1 MSPIRNLRPPTT
13 EVAEADPFRYGWRFD
28 YRKQPDG
35 TLVEEQV
42 PLTLQDLL
50 FPEEGDFIVQT
61 VGHNQ
66 DCAYLMLVLK
76 ARLADDPSAV
86 VISDCRVA
94 WDVPGLKPLGTDVA
108 VFFGLHGY
116 EDWGTL
122 DVAKE
127 GAIPALVIEVT
138 SPDTRKNDVG
148 IKKDFYHR
156 AGVPQYVIVD
166 VRLRKDGRQLRLTS
180 FRPPPAAYEPIP
192 PNDRGW
198 VWLDSIGIWL
208 GSAEGRAVCYDG
220 ETAAEIGDYTSVCQA
235 LAVAE
240 EQAAANARALA
251 VAEEQA
257 AAHARALV
265 VAEAQAAADARA
277 LAVAEAQAAANTQA
291 RVAAEARIREL
302 EEELRGLRG
311 GPS

>member
-1 MSPIRNLRPPTT
+1 MSPIRNLRPRTT
-13 EVAEADPFRYGWRFD
+13 ALAEADPFRYGWRFV
-28 YRKQPDG
+28 YRKEPDG

-42 PLTLQDLL
+42 PLTLEDLL

-94 WDVPGLKPLGTDVA
+94 WDVPGLKPLGPDVA

-148 IKKDFYHR
+148 IKKEFYHR

-166 VRLRKDGRQLRLTS
+166 VRSRKDGRHLRLASYRQTPAGYES
-180 FRPPPAAYEPIP
+180 VPPD
-192 PNDRGW
+192 DRGW
-198 VWLDSIGIWL
+198 VWLDCVELWL
-208 GSAEGRAVCYDG
+208 GGDEGRAVCYDG
-220 ETAAEIGDYTSVCQA
+220 ETVAEIGDYTSVCQA
-235 LAVAE
+235 LALAE
-240 EQAAANARALA
+240 
-251 VAEEQA
+251 V
-257 AAHARALV
+257 
-265 VAEAQAAADARA
+265 QAAADARA
-277 LAVAEAQAAANTQA
+277 RAVAEERAATDA
-291 RVAAEARIREL
+291 RARAAVEARNREL
-302 EEELRGLRG
+302 EEELRRLRG
-311 GPS
+311 GSS

>member
-1 MSPIRNLRPPTT
+1 MSPIRNLRSPRTA
-13 EVAEADPFRYGWRFD
+13 VAEADPFRYGWRFV

-35 TLVEEQV
+35 SLVEEQV
-42 PLTLQDLL
+42 PLRLEDLL

-76 ARLADDPSAV
+76 ARLAHDPSAV

-94 WDVPGLKPLGTDVA
+94 WDVPGLKPLGPDVA

-166 VRLRKDGRQLRLTS
+166 VRSRKDGRQLRLAS
-180 FRPPPAAYEPIP
+180 FRNTPAGYERIP
-192 PNDRGW
+192 ADERGW
-198 VWLDSIGIWL
+198 VWLDCAGIWP
-208 GSAEGRAVCYDG
+208 GAAEGRAVCYDG

-240 EQAAANARALA
+240 ERAAANALALA

-257 AAHARALV
+257 ALS
-265 VAEAQAAADARA
+265 AQALAAS
-277 LAVAEAQAAANTQA
+277 
-291 RVAAEARIREL
+291 EARYREL
-302 EEELRGLRG
+302 EEELRRLRG

>member
-13 EVAEADPFRYGWRFD
+13 EVAEADPFRYGWRFV

-42 PLTLQDLL
+42 PLTLEDLL

-166 VRLRKDGRQLRLTS
+166 VRSRKKDGRQLRLTS
-180 FRPPPAAYEPIP
+180 YRHTPAGYEPVASD
-192 PNDRGW
+192 DRGW

-235 LAVAE
+235 LALAE
-240 EQAAANARALA
+240 EQAASNARALA

-257 AAHARALV
+257 AANARAR
-265 VAEAQAAADARA
+265 AE
-277 LAVAEAQAAANTQA
+277 
-291 RVAAEARIREL
+291 AEARIREL

>member
-13 EVAEADPFRYGWRFD
+13 AAAEADPFRYGWRFV

-42 PLTLQDLL
+42 PLTLEDLL

-66 DCAYLMLVLK
+66 DCAYLLDVFK

-94 WDVPGLKPLGTDVA
+94 WDVPGLKPLGPDVA

-166 VRLRKDGRQLRLTS
+166 VRSRKDGRHLRLTS
-180 FRPPPAAYEPIP
+180 FRHAPAGYERIP
-192 PNDRGW
+192 PDDRGW

-220 ETAAEIGDYTSVCQA
+220 ETAAGDRRLHERLPGPRRRGGA
-235 LAVAE
+235 GRRERPARRREAGPPVAE
-240 EQAAANARALA
+240 EQAAANARA
-251 VAEEQA
+251 
-257 AAHARALV
+257 RA
-265 VAEAQAAADARA
+265 
-277 LAVAEAQAAANTQA
+277 
-291 RVAAEARIREL
+291 AAEARNREL
-302 EEELRGLRG
+302 EEELRRLRG

>member
-13 EVAEADPFRYGWRFD
+13 AVAEADPFRYGWRFV
-28 YRKQPDG
+28 YRKEPDG
-35 TLVEEQV
+35 TLIEEQV
-42 PLTLQDLL
+42 PLTLEDLL
-50 FPEEGDFIVQT
+50 FPEEGDFVVQT

-66 DCAYLMLVLK
+66 NCAYLMLVLK

-94 WDVPGLKPLGTDVA
+94 WDVPGLKPLGPDVA

-148 IKKDFYHR
+148 IKKEFYHR

-166 VRLRKDGRQLRLTS
+166 VRSRKDGRQLRLTS
-180 FRPPPAAYEPIP
+180 YRHTPAGYEPIP

-240 EQAAANARALA
+240 ER
-251 VAEEQA
+251 
-257 AAHARALV
+257 
-265 VAEAQAAADARA
+265 AAADARA
-277 LAVAEAQAAANTQA
+277 RDVAEERAAVNAQALA
-291 RVAAEARIREL
+291 AAEARNREL
-302 EEELRGLRG
+302 EEELRRFRG
-311 GPS
+311 GTS